1 MIAVNGKMATGT
13 LVDPFT
19 QGHLLPMVAPAA
31 ILTGVGRVD
40 LDERSASFF
49 RFAREVVKELRPR
62 RVTDAFC
69 QTMVVNHPVD
79 LEVFDADRPEAVNDL
94 PTLLMGEVLAPEC
107 NTLMHPRNG
116 LAMLAP
122 LWCAFRQFGVLALH
136 LSPRLFF
143 CTEEARVLNL
153 FPAREGCKG
162 FESHINTDLL
172 RGIGQAFRFTFY
184 REAHVPLARRGTRD
198 GTRLDLPFD
207 LTVIHHLDAANFR
220 EAHPVIMRDAKAR
233 LREGETIVAIGPT
246 EARVSWVLTRL
257 EATEEGFH
265 GEINAYRDILQH
277 LRVDTFERGT
287 LLFEQGEGVLLLIE
301 REGFPRLLIRVLA
314 DFQQVVIEP
323 TALRKRLAQLVNLFL
338 GRIESV
344 LVGFTHT
351 RILTQSRT
359 HVKNEFSK
367 ECVRARP
374 HVRDRPGA
382 FAHAPGGNFCG
393 GNGLNLQ
400 LANSSK

>member
-1 MIAVNGKMATGT
+1 MIAVNGKVATGT

-40 LDERSASFF
+40 FDERSASFF
-49 RFAREVVKELRPR
+49 RFARELVKELRPR

-94 PTLLMGEVLAPEC
+94 PTLLMGEVLAPERD
-107 NTLMHPRNG
+107 TLMHTGNG

-122 LWCAFRQFGVLALH
+122 LGCAFRQFGMFTLH
-136 LSPRLFF
+136 LCQCLFF
-143 CTEEARVLNL
+143 CTEEARVLDL

-162 FESHINTDLL
+162 CESHVNTDLS
-172 RGIGQAFRFTFY
+172 INWFKAFGLTFY
-184 REAHVPLARRGTRD
+184 GEAHVPLARRGTGNRAGFD
-198 GTRLDLPFD
+198 GTFD
-207 LTVIHHLDAANFR
+207 LAVRDHLDAANFR
-220 EAHPVIMRDAKAR
+220 EAHPVIMRDAKPR

-246 EARVSWVLTRL
+246 EARVSRLLTRL

-277 LRVDTFERGT
+277 LGVDTFERGT

-323 TALRKRLAQLVNLFL
+323 TALKKRLVELVNLFP

-351 RILTQSRT
+351 RILAQSRT

-382 FAHAPGGNFCG
+382 FAHAPGG
-393 GNGLNLQ
+393 
-400 LANSSK
+400 KK